1 MYSSGCREGSRNT
14 LQVCMYGMLARKI
27 LILSL
32 SSALRSVF
40 YMEKNCQSYSDVC
53 IIG

>member
-14 LQVCMYGMLARKI
+14 LQMCMYGMLARKI
-27 LILSL
+27 LILCL

-40 YMEKNCQSYSDVC
+40 YTEKNCHLF
-53 IIG
+53 